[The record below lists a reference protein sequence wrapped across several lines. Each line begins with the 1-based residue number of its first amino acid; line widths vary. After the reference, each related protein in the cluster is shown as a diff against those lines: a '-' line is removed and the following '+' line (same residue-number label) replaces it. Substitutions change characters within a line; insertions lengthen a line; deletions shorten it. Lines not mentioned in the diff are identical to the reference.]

1 MTDQLH
7 FHFSL
12 SCIGE
17 GNGNPLQ
24 CSCLDNPRDEGAWWA
39 AVYGVTQSQTRLE
52 RAKGKMELEAQRK
65 DGERQEEEEVTEEP
79 NRFTKQNMA
88 EHGKGVFF
96 EEALSVLEAGNL
108 NTEWFTTAPAATQN
122 VVSATMSSTARKK
135 ELLDRHHWIV
145 FFQRVVVVF
154 CCSVTKSCPTLCDT
168 MDCSTPGFPVLHHLP
183 ELAQT
188 HVH

>member
-1 MTDQLH
+1 MPKMSGSKHKSSTAVLIADTAKKHQSIMTETKVK
-7 FHFSL
+7 
-12 SCIGE
+12 II
-17 GNGNPLQ
+17 
-24 CSCLDNPRDEGAWWA
+24 
-39 AVYGVTQSQTRLE
+39 E
-52 RAKGKMELEAQRK
+52 RAKEKMESEAQRK
-65 DGERQEEEEVTEEP
+65 DGERQEEEVVTEEP

-108 NTEWFTTAPAATQN
+108 NTEWFTMAPAATQN
-122 VVSATMSSTARKK
+122 VVSATTSSTARKK
-135 ELLDRHHWIV
+135 ELLARHHWIV

-154 CCSVTKSCPTLCDT
+154 CCSVTKPCPTLCDT